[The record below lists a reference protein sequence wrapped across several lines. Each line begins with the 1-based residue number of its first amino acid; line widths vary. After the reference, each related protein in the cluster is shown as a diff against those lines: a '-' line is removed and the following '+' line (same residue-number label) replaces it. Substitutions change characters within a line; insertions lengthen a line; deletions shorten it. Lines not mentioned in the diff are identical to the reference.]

1 MNPEIDYA
9 AFRRFVRRQASPA
22 EGRAVRAWLAEPA
35 NELLATYWMSQH
47 AAELAAEAPTA
58 TEAAYDY
65 TGRRQALHARL
76 GLGSAVAAPRSAWGT
91 GRRWAVAASL
101 AAAVAAGGW
110 LWHGQSPATTL
121 ATARFA
127 TGIGQVRQ
135 VQLPDGSTAMLNAN
149 STLRYAA
156 ASTAATPRE
165 VWLDGEGF
173 FQVKHLPDS
182 RPFVVHTTAGLNVQ
196 VLGTRFTVYRRHEQA
211 RVVLLSGKVRV
222 DFADTT
228 RRAVLLKPGELLQ
241 ARDHSRTVEHRAV
254 AAADY
259 ADWTSGQL
267 VFDGT
272 TLAEVALRLEDMYGV
287 RVVAK
292 NPALLQRRFTG
303 VFALGNLDRL
313 CENLTETFHL
323 RIVRQPNQLLLSELP
338 GRAAVPRR

>member
-9 AFRRFVRRQASPA
+9 AFQRFVRGQASSSEA
-22 EGRAVRAWLAEPA
+22 RTVQEWLAEPGH
-35 NELLATYWMSQH
+35 ELLATYWMNQH
-47 AAELAAEAPTA
+47 AAELEAEAPTA
-58 TEAAYDY
+58 AEATYDY
-65 TGRRQALHARL
+65 AGRRQALHARL
-76 GLGSAVAAPRSAWGT
+76 GLNLAAAPRSTWGAT
-91 GRRWAVAASL
+91 PRWAVAASL
-101 AAAVAAGGW
+101 ATAVAVGGW
-110 LWHGQSPATTL
+110 LWQRQSPATTL

-127 TGIGQVRQ
+127 TGVGQVRQ
-135 VQLPDGSTAMLNAN
+135 VQLPDGSTAMLNAS

-156 ASTAATPRE
+156 ARTAATPRE

-222 DFADTT
+222 AFADTT
-228 RRAVLLKPGELLQ
+228 RRAVLLRPGELLQ
-241 ARDHSRTVEHRAV
+241 ARDHSRTVEHRVV

-272 TLAEVALRLEDMYGV
+272 SLAEVALRLEDMYGV

-323 RIVRQPNQLLLSELP
+323 RIVRQANQLLLSELP